1 MTASAFVD
9 LTFLATLVAASF
21 RIATPILF
29 AALGEAVAESAGL
42 LNVGIEGMMVIGAVF
57 GFLVSYSSGS
67 QWLGFA
73 AAFFAGGAAGLL
85 FGYVTVERSADHV
98 VTGIVIN
105 IFCFGLAS
113 LAFKGLFTH
122 ASEVPEIKT
131 MPAWRIPGLSNIEFV
146 GRALFS
152 QTPVVYIALGLLP
165 VFWFQLFRTQWGLR
179 IRSAGEN
186 PAAAES
192 AGINVWNIRL
202 GAGIIGGAMAGV
214 AGATLAIAQL
224 GLYLDNMT
232 AGRGFIALALVVF
245 GGWNPWR
252 IAGAALIFGGAEA
265 LQLRLQAI
273 GVAIPHA
280 LLLAV
285 PYVLTIAVIAAFA
298 GKATYPAAMNMLYP
312 RRSAAKRSAT
322 MVNPENARAQ
332 NAHAAK
338 SEIRSRAS

>member
-1 MTASAFVD
+1 MSSMALID
-9 LTFLATLVAASF
+9 LTFMATLVAASL

-42 LNVGIEGMMVIGAVF
+42 LNVGIEGMMVVGAVT
-57 GFLVSYSSGS
+57 GFLVSFYSGG

-73 AAFFAGGAAGLL
+73 AAFLAGGAAGLV
-85 FGYVTVERSADHV
+85 FGYVTVERGADHV
-98 VTGIVIN
+98 VTGIVLN
-105 IFCFGLAS
+105 IFCFAS
-113 LAFKGLFTH
+113 LAFKGLFTR
-122 ASEVPEIKT
+122 ASEVPEIKV
-131 MPAWRIPGLSNIEFV
+131 MPVWRIPWLSQIDFF

-152 QTPVVYIALGLLP
+152 QTPVVYLAFALVP
-165 VFWFQLFRTQWGLR
+165 VFWFLLFRTQWGLR
-179 IRSAGEN
+179 IRSTGEN

-202 GAGIIGGAMAGV
+202 GASAIGGAMAGV

-265 LQLRLQAI
+265 LQLRMQAI

-280 LLLAV
+280 VLSAV
-285 PYVLTIAVIAAFA
+285 PYILTIVVIAAFA
-298 GKATYPAAMNMLYP
+298 GKASYPAAMNTPYP
-312 RRSAAKRSAT
+312 RRSAAKRPISEAA
-322 MVNPENARAQ
+322 VEPAYAQ
-332 NAHAAK
+332 DAQTAK
-338 SEIRSRAS
+338 SQAHPHTG

>member
-1 MTASAFVD
+1 MSAIALVD
-9 LTFLATLVAASF
+9 LTFIATLVAASF

-29 AALGEAVAESAGL
+29 AALGEAVAESAGI
-42 LNVGIEGMMVIGAVF
+42 LNVGIEGMMVIGAVT
-57 GFLVSYSSGS
+57 GFLVSFYTGG
-67 QWLGFA
+67 QWIGFA
-73 AAFFAGGAAGLL
+73 AAFMAGGAAGLL
-85 FGYVTVERSADHV
+85 FGYVTVERGADHV
-98 VTGIVIN
+98 VTGIVLN

-113 LAFKGLFTH
+113 LAFKGLFTR
-122 ASEVPEIKT
+122 ASEVPEIKV
-131 MPAWRIPGLSNIEFV
+131 MPVWRVPWLSQIEFF

-152 QTPVVYIALGLLP
+152 QTPVVYLAFGLVP
-165 VFWFQLFRTQWGLR
+165 VFWFLLFRTQWGLR
-179 IRSAGEN
+179 VRSTGEN

-202 GAGIIGGAMAGV
+202 GASMIGGAMAGV

-265 LQLRLQAI
+265 LQLRIQAL

-285 PYVLTIAVIAAFA
+285 PYILTIAVIAAFA
-298 GKATYPAAMNMLYP
+298 GKASYPAAMNMPYP
-312 RRSAAKRSAT
+312 RRSAAKRPAIE
-322 MVNPENARAQ
+322 VAAEQAFAQ
-332 NAHAAK
+332 DAQTAESQSPHTG
-338 SEIRSRAS
+338 